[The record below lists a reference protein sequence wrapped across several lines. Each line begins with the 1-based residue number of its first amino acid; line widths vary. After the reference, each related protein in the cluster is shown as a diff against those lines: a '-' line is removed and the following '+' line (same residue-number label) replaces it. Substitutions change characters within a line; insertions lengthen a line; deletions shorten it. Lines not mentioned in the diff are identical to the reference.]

1 MSSKKFKYG
10 PLAIGIYTALLTLL
24 VVVMVGFPNLFIY
37 YILLLLFLGIGLR
50 PLIVKTGLY
59 AFYQTLITTLVEKL
73 SKKYLQKRRKE
84 IDRKRRD
91 QKYRN
96 KRNKDPQLP
105 KNW

>member
-24 VVVMVGFPNLFIY
+24 VVVMMSFPNLFIY
-37 YILLLLFLGIGLR
+37 YILLLIFFGIGLR

-59 AFYQTLITTLVEKL
+59 AFYQTLITTVVGKL
-73 SKKYLQKRRKE
+73 SRKYLQKRRKE
-84 IDRKRRD
+84 IDRKIRD
-91 QKYRN
+91 KKYRN
-96 KRNKDPQLP
+96 KRKKDLRLP